1 MASLVYNA
9 GSRNDT
15 SRIADLGSNWWAA
28 KKVADTTGADISPT
42 PVDDWGALPVRESFE
57 LTPSY
62 SENTITTEG
71 KDEIVGSTT
80 EKWDFKAVCLQ
91 NGKSELIT
99 LPAAL
104 LNLYFFYVVE
114 CNDEPINIDA
124 TNTLGVHVYFGFI
137 GKMTQRPGI
146 KNGNKPEYGV
156 VVQKAT
162 AAITL
167 TLEDI
172 KTDVATSA
180 GYAATTFA
188 AVTLAIANGEYF
200 GVADVPA
207 T

>member
-1 MASLVYNA
+1 MASLVYTA

-28 KKVADTTGADISPT
+28 KRVLGTTGADLTSGT
-42 PVDDWGALPVRESFE
+42 DDWGALPVRESFE

-80 EKWDFKAVCLQ
+80 EKWDFKAVLLQ
-91 NGKSELIT
+91 NGAAELNAV
-99 LPAAL
+99 PNAL

-114 CNDEPINIDA
+114 CNDVAVNIDA
-124 TNTLGVHVYFGFI
+124 TNTLGVFIYAGFI

-146 KNGNKPEYGV
+146 KNGNKPEYGI

-162 AAITL
+162 ANISL
-167 TLEDI
+167 TLGDI
-172 KTDVATSA
+172 SADSATSA
-180 GYAATTFA
+180 GYATTTFGA
-188 AVTLAIANGEYF
+188 LTLAISNGKYF
-200 GVADVPA
+200 GVTDVPA